1 LDEQDDEYQALKTK
15 DLSITLLYPYFDQNQ
30 KMSNDSTFKNE
41 IPTIQNFI
49 SEKIKKVLLKEG
61 NKVSYSVVSFSSE
74 MKG

>member
-1 LDEQDDEYQALKTK
+1 MDEQDDENQALKTK

-61 NKVSYSVVSFSSE
+61 NKVSVVSFSSE